1 MRNIL
6 YFCSKFN
13 VFMKKI
19 TPFLGLTLIITGALL
34 LFSTRLQLLT
44 HANWPLL
51 TGLLLII
58 LGIILHIRSIKHDSR
73 Y

>member
-1 MRNIL
+1 
-6 YFCSKFN
+6 
-13 VFMKKI
+13 MKKI